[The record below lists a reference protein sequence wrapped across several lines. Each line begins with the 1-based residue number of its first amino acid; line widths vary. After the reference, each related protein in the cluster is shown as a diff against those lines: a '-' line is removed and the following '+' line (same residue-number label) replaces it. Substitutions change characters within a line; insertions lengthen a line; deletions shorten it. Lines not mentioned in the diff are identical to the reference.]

1 MSEDHAVTLAE
12 VKELLE
18 DEQKKRTE
26 LTPEQKVSLDHA
38 TRMARLTASHASKLK
53 KDLKELGFV
62 PDSVAVKIVDIL
74 PEYPE
79 DIRALFA
86 KERLILDK
94 KQIDALLAAVKKY
107 I

>member
-1 MSEDHAVTLAE
+1 MSEDRPITLAE

-18 DEQKKRTE
+18 DEQKKRPE

-38 TRMARLTASHASKLK
+38 GRMARLTSSQANKLK

-62 PDSVAVKIVDIL
+62 PDMVIVKVVDIL

-79 DIRALFA
+79 DVRALFA

>member
-1 MSEDHAVTLAE
+1 MSDDHPVTLAE

-18 DEQKKRTE
+18 EEQKKRAE

-38 TRMARLTASHASKLK
+38 TKVARLKASEAAKLK

-62 PDSVAVKIVDIL
+62 PELVAVKITDIL

-79 DIRALFA
+79 DVRALFA

-107 I
+107 V

>member
-1 MSEDHAVTLAE
+1 MSEDRPVTLAE

-18 DEQKKRTE
+18 DEQKKRPE

-38 TRMARLTASHASKLK
+38 TRMARLDKTQAAKLK

-62 PDSVAVKIVDIL
+62 PDTVAVKVADLL

-79 DIRALFA
+79 DVRALFA

>member
-1 MSEDHAVTLAE
+1 MTDDHPVTLAE

-18 DEQKKRTE
+18 GEQKKRAE

-38 TRMARLTASHASKLK
+38 TKMARLKASDAVKLK
-53 KDLKELGFV
+53 KEIRELGFV
-62 PDSVAVKIVDIL
+62 PELVAVKIADIL

-79 DIRALFA
+79 DVRALFA

-94 KQIDALLAAVKKY
+94 KQIDALLAAVEKY
-107 I
+107 V

>member
-1 MSEDHAVTLAE
+1 MSDDHPVTLAE

-18 DEQKKRTE
+18 EEQKKRAE

-38 TRMARLTASHASKLK
+38 SKVARLSAADAQKLLN
-53 KDLKELGFV
+53 DVKELGFV
-62 PDSVAVKIVDIL
+62 PETVAVKIADIL

-79 DIRALFA
+79 DVRALFA

-94 KQIDALLAAVKKY
+94 KQIEALLAAVKKY